1 MLARAFDQ
9 ASCDDRAV
17 IWGDF
22 GVKHLLAACCLLT
35 AVSVSHAQTPKA
47 PRADSP
53 APELASVHAVVA
65 DFDTGATLFA
75 KRADTVVPIASLTKL
90 MMAMVVLDAGQPLD
104 EWLKIVKR
112 DGPIE
117 KNAYSRLRIGSEAKR
132 RDLLLIAVMSSE
144 NLACHVLA
152 ANYPGGT
159 PAFVAAMN
167 AKASEL
173 GMTETHFVDS
183 SGLSPSNRSTASDLV
198 KMANAAAHYSLIR
211 ELSTTA
217 EYTMSFRSPAYTL
230 GYGNTNVLAH
240 GDKWDI
246 RLSKTGFINEA
257 GRCLIMIATVGERVV
272 TMVLLDSFGTRS
284 PIGDA
289 NRVKRWLET
298 GSSGTVA
305 GAARDYERQR
315 TAATQVAVDAA
326 PTRVSTGA
334 P

>member
-1 MLARAFDQ
+1 M
-9 ASCDDRAV
+9 DR
-17 IWGDF
+17 GDL
-22 GVKHLLAACCLLT
+22 GMKHLLAACCLLA
-35 AVSVSHAQTPKA
+35 AVSVSHAQT
-47 PRADSP
+47 P

-65 DFDTGATLFA
+65 DFDTGETLFA
-75 KRADTVVPIASLTKL
+75 KQADAVVPIASLTKL
-90 MMAMVVLDAGQPLD
+90 MMAMVTLDAEQPLD
-104 EWLKIVKR
+104 EWLKVVPR
-112 DGPIE
+112 DSPIE

-132 RDLLLIAVMSSE
+132 RDLLLIALMSSE

-152 ANYPGGT
+152 ANDPGGT
-159 PAFVAAMN
+159 TAFVAAMN
-167 AKASEL
+167 AKAREL
-173 GMTETHFVDS
+173 GMSETHFVDS

-217 EYTMSFRSPAYTL
+217 EYTVSFRSPAYTL

-257 GRCLIMIATVGERVV
+257 GRCLIMIATVGERAV

-284 PIGDA
+284 PVGDA

-305 GAARDYERQR
+305 GAARDYARQR
-315 TAATQVAVDAA
+315 TAAYQVGGRAA
-326 PTRVSTGA
+326 PPRVPSGV
-334 P
+334 PGS

>member
-1 MLARAFDQ
+1 M
-9 ASCDDRAV
+9 DR
-17 IWGDF
+17 GDL
-22 GVKHLLAACCLLT
+22 GMKHLLAASCLLA
-35 AVSVSHAQTPKA
+35 AVSVSYAQTPAA

-53 APELASVHAVVA
+53 SPELASVHAVVA
-65 DFDTGATLFA
+65 DFATGETLFA
-75 KRADTVVPIASLTKL
+75 KQADAVVPIASLTKL
-90 MMAMVVLDAGQPLD
+90 MMAMVTLDAEQPLD

-132 RDLLLIAVMSSE
+132 RDLLLIALMSSE

-167 AKASEL
+167 AKAHEL

-183 SGLSPSNRSTASDLV
+183 SGLSPSNRSTARDLV
-198 KMANAAAHYSLIR
+198 KMANAAGHYSLIR

-217 EYTMSFRSPAYTL
+217 EYTVSFRSPAYTL

-246 RLSKTGFINEA
+246 RLTKTGFINEA
-257 GRCLIMIATVGERVV
+257 GRCLIMIATVGERAV

-284 PIGDA
+284 PVGDA

-315 TAATQVAVDAA
+315 TAAYQAGAPAA
-326 PTRVSTGA
+326 PPLVQKGV
-334 P
+334 PGG

>member
-1 MLARAFDQ
+1 M
-9 ASCDDRAV
+9 
-17 IWGDF
+17 
-22 GVKHLLAACCLLT
+22 KHLLAVSCLLA
-35 AVSVSHAQTPKA
+35 AVSVSHAETPGG
-47 PRADSP
+47 DSP

-65 DFDTGATLFA
+65 DFDTGATLYA
-75 KRADTVVPIASLTKL
+75 KQADAVVPIASLTKL
-90 MMAMVVLDAGQPLD
+90 MMAMVVLDGEQPLD
-104 EWLKIVKR
+104 EWLKVVAR
-112 DGPIE
+112 DEPIG

-132 RDLLLIAVMSSE
+132 RDLLLIALMSSE

-152 ANYPGGT
+152 ASYPGGT

-167 AKASEL
+167 SKAREL

-183 SGLSPSNRSTASDLV
+183 SGLSPSNRPTAGDLV
-198 KMANAAAHYSLIR
+198 KMAGAAAHYSLIR
-211 ELSTTA
+211 EFSTTA
-217 EYTMSFRSPAYTL
+217 EYTVSFRSPAYAL

-257 GRCLIMIATVGERVV
+257 GRCLIMIATVGERAV

-284 PIGDA
+284 PVGDA

-315 TAATQVAVDAA
+315 TAAYQRTAL
-326 PTRVSTGA
+326 R
-334 P
+334 

>member
-1 MLARAFDQ
+1 M
-9 ASCDDRAV
+9 
-17 IWGDF
+17 
-22 GVKHLLAACCLLT
+22 KHLLAASCLLA
-35 AVSVSHAQTPKA
+35 AVSVSHAQTPA

-53 APELASVHAVVA
+53 ALELASVHAVVA
-65 DFDTGATLFA
+65 DLDTGATLFA
-75 KRADTVVPIASLTKL
+75 KQADAVVPIASLTKL
-90 MMAMVVLDAGQPLD
+90 MMAMVVLDAEQPLD
-104 EWLKIVKR
+104 EWLKIVPR
-112 DGPIE
+112 DSPID
-117 KNAYSRLRIGSEAKR
+117 KNAYSRSRIGSEAKR
-132 RDLLLIAVMSSE
+132 RDLLLIALMSSE

-167 AKASEL
+167 SKAREL

-183 SGLSPSNRSTASDLV
+183 SGLSPSNRSTAGDLV
-198 KMANAAAHYSLIR
+198 KMASAAAQYTLIR
-211 ELSTTA
+211 EFSTTA
-217 EYTMSFRSPAYTL
+217 EYTVSFRSPAYTL

-257 GRCLIMIATVGERVV
+257 GRCLIMIATIGERAV

-284 PIGDA
+284 PVGDA
-289 NRVKRWLET
+289 ARVKRWLET
-298 GSSGTVA
+298 GSGGTVA

-315 TAATQVAVDAA
+315 TAAYRVGGHAA
-326 PTRVSTGA
+326 TPRLPSATMTGK

>member
-1 MLARAFDQ
+1 M
-9 ASCDDRAV
+9 
-17 IWGDF
+17 
-22 GVKHLLAACCLLT
+22 KHLLAACCLLA

-47 PRADSP
+47 SGADSP

-65 DFDTGATLFA
+65 DFDSGETLFA
-75 KRADTVVPIASLTKL
+75 KQADTVVPIASLTKL
-90 MMAMVVLDAGQPLD
+90 MMAMVTLDAEQPLD
-104 EWLKIVKR
+104 EWLKIVPR
-112 DGPIE
+112 DKPIE

-132 RDLLLIAVMSSE
+132 RDLLLIALMSSE

-167 AKASEL
+167 AKAREL

-183 SGLSPSNRSTASDLV
+183 SGLSPSNRSTARDLV
-198 KMANAAAHYSLIR
+198 KMANAAARYSLIR

-217 EYTMSFRSPAYTL
+217 EYTINFRSPAYTL

-246 RLSKTGFINEA
+246 QLTKTGFINEA
-257 GRCLIMIATVGERVV
+257 GRCLIMIATVGERAV

-284 PIGDA
+284 PVGDA

-315 TAATQVAVDAA
+315 TAAY
-326 PTRVSTGA
+326 RVSGNAAAARTPGGV
-334 P
+334 PGS

>member
-1 MLARAFDQ
+1 M
-9 ASCDDRAV
+9 
-17 IWGDF
+17 
-22 GVKHLLAACCLLT
+22 KNLLAACCLLA
-35 AVSVSHAQTPKA
+35 AVSVSHAQTPSAASK
-47 PRADSP
+47 

-75 KRADTVVPIASLTKL
+75 KQADVVVPIASLTKL
-90 MMAMVVLDAGQPLD
+90 MMAMVTLDAEQPLD
-104 EWLKIVKR
+104 EWLKVVPR

-132 RDLLLIAVMSSE
+132 RDLLLIALMSSE

-167 AKASEL
+167 AKAHEL

-198 KMANAAAHYSLIR
+198 KMANAAGHYSLIR

-217 EYTMSFRSPAYTL
+217 EYTINFRSPAYTL

-246 RLSKTGFINEA
+246 RLTKTGFINEA

-284 PIGDA
+284 PVGDA

-315 TAATQVAVDAA
+315 TAVTQAGGHAA
-326 PTRVSTGA
+326 PPRATSVA

>member
-1 MLARAFDQ
+1 M
-9 ASCDDRAV
+9 
-17 IWGDF
+17 
-22 GVKHLLAACCLLT
+22 KHLLATCCLL
-35 AVSVSHAQTPKA
+35 AAASVSYAGVPSG
-47 PRADSP
+47 DSP

-75 KRADTVVPIASLTKL
+75 KQADAPVPIASLTKL
-90 MMAMVVLDAGQPLD
+90 MMAMVVLDAEQPLD
-104 EWLKIVKR
+104 EWLKIVPR
-112 DGPIE
+112 DKPIE

-132 RDLLLIAVMSSE
+132 RDLLLIALMASE

-167 AKASEL
+167 SKARAL

-183 SGLSPSNRSTASDLV
+183 SGLSPSNRSTAGDLV
-198 KMANAAAHYSLIR
+198 KMASAAARYPLIR
-211 ELSTTA
+211 EFSTTA
-217 EYTMSFRSPAYTL
+217 EHTVSFRSPDYLL

-257 GRCLIMIATVGERVV
+257 GRCLIMIAAVGERTV

-284 PIGDA
+284 PVGDA

-315 TAATQVAVDAA
+315 TAAYRTAS
-326 PTRVSTGA
+326 R
-334 P
+334 

>member
-1 MLARAFDQ
+1 MKR
-9 ASCDDRAV
+9 
-17 IWGDF
+17 
-22 GVKHLLAACCLLT
+22 LLAACCLLA
-35 AVSVSHAQTPKA
+35 AVSVLHAQTPA
-47 PRADSP
+47 PGADSP

-75 KRADTVVPIASLTKL
+75 KQADTVVPIASLTKL
-90 MMAMVVLDAGQPLD
+90 MMAMVVLDAEQPLD
-104 EWLKIVKR
+104 EWLKIVPR
-112 DGPIE
+112 DKPTE

-132 RDLLLIAVMSSE
+132 RDLLLLALMSSE

-167 AKASEL
+167 SKAHEL

-183 SGLSPSNRSTASDLV
+183 SGLSPSNRSTAVDLV
-198 KMANAAAHYSLIR
+198 KMASAAALYPLIR
-211 ELSTTA
+211 EFSTTA
-217 EYTMSFRSPAYTL
+217 EYTVSFRSPDYLL

-257 GRCLIMIATVGERVV
+257 GRCLIMIATVGERTV

-284 PIGDA
+284 PVGDA
-289 NRVKRWLET
+289 ARVKRWLET
-298 GSSGTVA
+298 GSGGTVA
-305 GAARDYERQR
+305 GPARDYERQR
-315 TAATQVAVDAA
+315 AAAYQAGSNAA
-326 PTRVSTGA
+326 PPQVTRGVPGS
-334 P
+334 

>member
-1 MLARAFDQ
+1 M
-9 ASCDDRAV
+9 
-17 IWGDF
+17 
-22 GVKHLLAACCLLT
+22 KHLLAACCLLA
-35 AVSVSHAQTPKA
+35 AVSVSHAQTPEA
-47 PRADSP
+47 PSAASP

-75 KRADTVVPIASLTKL
+75 KQADTVVPIASLTKL
-90 MMAMVVLDAGQPLD
+90 MMAMVVLDGEQPLD
-104 EWLKIVKR
+104 EWLKIVPR
-112 DGPIE
+112 DKPIE

-132 RDLLLIAVMSSE
+132 QDLLLLALMSSE

-167 AKASEL
+167 AKAREL

-183 SGLSPSNRSTASDLV
+183 NGLSPSNRSTAGDLV
-198 KMANAAAHYSLIR
+198 KMASAAAHYPLIR
-211 ELSTTA
+211 EFSTTA
-217 EYTMSFRSPAYTL
+217 EYSVSLHSPAYTL

-246 RLSKTGFINEA
+246 LLSKTGFINEA
-257 GRCLIMIATVGERVV
+257 GRCLIMIANVGERTV

-284 PIGDA
+284 PVGDA

-315 TAATQVAVDAA
+315 TAAYQAGGHAA
-326 PTRVSTGA
+326 PPRVTSGA
-334 P
+334 PGS

>member
-1 MLARAFDQ
+1 M
-9 ASCDDRAV
+9 
-17 IWGDF
+17 WGDF
-22 GVKHLLAACCLLT
+22 GVKHLLAACCLLA

-47 PRADSP
+47 PRDDSP

-90 MMAMVVLDAGQPLD
+90 MMAIVVLDAGQPLD

-246 RLSKTGFINEA
+246 RLTKTGFINEA
-257 GRCLIMIATVGERVV
+257 GRCLIMIATIGERAV

-284 PIGDA
+284 PVGDA

-315 TAATQVAVDAA
+315 TAAYRVSGSAA
-326 PTRVSTGA
+326 PSRVPSGTPGS
-334 P
+334 